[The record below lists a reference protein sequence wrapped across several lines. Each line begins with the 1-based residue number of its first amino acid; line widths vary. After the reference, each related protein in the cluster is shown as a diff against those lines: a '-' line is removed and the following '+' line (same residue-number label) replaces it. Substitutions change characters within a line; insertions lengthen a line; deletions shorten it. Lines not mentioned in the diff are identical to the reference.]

1 MQKTSNTFLVR
12 KLQSVGMGTF
22 IKYYYLFKTQL
33 NEKSNEVIFAEFMKN
48 KEPWNDNSFST
59 KASQGKSI
67 FKHRLEKQAL
77 EYIIHNTNK
86 KKIGLKLHEQA
97 ISIFNSNFK

>member
-1 MQKTSNTFLVR
+1 MHKSSNPILVR
-12 KLQSVGMGTF
+12 KLQTVGMGTF
-22 IKYYYLFKTQL
+22 IKYYHLFKSQR

-48 KEPWNDNSFST
+48 SELWNENSLNT

-67 FKHRLEKQAL
+67 FNHNLEKQAL

-86 KKIGLKLHEQA
+86 NKIGLKLHEQA
-97 ISIFNSNFK
+97 INIFNSDFK